1 MVSEKIITIP
11 NILSSI
17 RILLVPFFIF
27 SMNMKD
33 YSMALKILILAGL
46 TDCLDGLIARKFNQI
61 SKLGIFL
68 DPLADK
74 LLVIG
79 IMATFYINQ
88 LVPKW
93 FLLIV
98 FTRDVLVAIGWLEAY
113 FRRRKLM
120 KPLLLGKL
128 CNASQ
133 VIIYSYVLLA
143 LNFNLPEP
151 STFIYFLVSSLSII
165 SFLQY
170 SVERLMNENQRS

>member
-1 MVSEKIITIP
+1 MTSDKIITIP

-17 RILLVPFFIF
+17 RVLLVPLFIF

-46 TDCLDGLIARKFNQI
+46 TDSLDGIIARKFNQI
-61 SKLGIFL
+61 SKVGIFL

-74 LLVIG
+74 LLVIS
-79 IMATFYINQ
+79 IMATFYVHQ
-88 LVPKW
+88 LVPNW

-98 FTRDVLVAIGWLEAY
+98 FTRDVLVAVGWLEAY
-113 FRRRKLM
+113 FRKKKLM

-133 VIIYSYVLLA
+133 VIIFSYVLLA
-143 LNFNLPEP
+143 LNFNLHKP
-151 STFIYFLVSSLSII
+151 SNFVYFLVSSLSII

-170 SVERLMNENQRS
+170 AVERLISENQRS